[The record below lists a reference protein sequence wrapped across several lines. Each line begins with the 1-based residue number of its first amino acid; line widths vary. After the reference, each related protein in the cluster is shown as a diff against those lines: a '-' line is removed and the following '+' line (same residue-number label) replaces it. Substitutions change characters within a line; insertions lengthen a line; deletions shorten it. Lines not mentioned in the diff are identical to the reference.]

1 MSPDRLLAQPMS
13 RRGVLAAGAA
23 LALSASRA
31 GSALARPAAS
41 GTLHYY
47 NWIDYVN
54 PETYVAFTKATGIAV
69 RRSYFASNEA
79 LLARLRSGAR
89 GFDLAAPT
97 GYTIATLA
105 EEGLLRPIAWKKLPN
120 VRQTID
126 PKFLGLPHDPDDR
139 WSVPKD
145 WGTTG
150 FMYRTD
156 KIKERPTSW
165 AQFFS
170 LFEKYPR
177 KLTLLDGATEVIGS
191 VAVMMG
197 YSFNTDADKE
207 LERVRQFLLRLR
219 PFVRSFDSRGYAT
232 AIARGTAYGGLGW
245 NGDGAYVIAH
255 TPNNAAEYV
264 VAKEGGELWVD
275 SHVIPKGRAEPGCR
289 ARVDRLR
296 VQAQDQRDGDA
307 LHLLRLA
314 GATLAAGADP
324 RADRLPQSRRLPA
337 RGHIQAPG
345 AEQPD
350 AEGPRGE
357 SPDLGGG
364 EGSQMSETQTPISIE
379 ELRLAARNHA
389 MPLEA
394 LRYPITPPGLHY
406 LLIHYDIP
414 AVDEAAYRLEVD
426 GLVATPLSL
435 SLDELRARPAVELA
449 VTMECAGN
457 GRALIEPHVFSQP
470 WLQEAVGTA
479 RWRGTP
485 LRGLLAEAGVT
496 EDAVELV
503 FTGLDHGLE
512 GGIEQAYQRSLSLFD
527 AHRPEVLLA
536 YEMNGAPL
544 APQHGFP
551 LRLLVPGWYGMTS
564 VKWLGRI
571 TAGRPPVRGLPAV
584 ALVPAAP
591 GGGGRRR
598 GAVEDAAAGA
608 DGASRLPRVRDA
620 QPHRPRRASSAR
632 GPCLVRS
639 WRNRI
644 GLGVDRRR
652 RQLERRRAG
661 GRPRLAVGVATVDV
675 LLEPD
680 GGRVRALLPRARRG
694 GERAAAGA
702 FVEPRRLRE
711 QRRPAHPGHR
721 KRGMIS
727 EP

>member
-105 EEGLLRPIAWKKLPN
+105 EEGLLRPIAWRKLPN

-275 SHVIPKGRAEPGCR
+275 SHVIPRGAPNPAAAHAWIDFVYKPRISAMETLYTYFGSPVRRSLLAPILAPTVFRNPDVFPPAATFRRLEPSNLTPKG
-289 ARVDRLR
+289 
-296 VQAQDQRDGDA
+296 
-307 LHLLRLA
+307 
-314 GATLAAGADP
+314 LAA
-324 RADRLPQSRRLPA
+324 RTR
-337 RGHIQAPG
+337 IW
-345 AEQPD
+345 AEVK
-350 AEGPRGE
+350 AA
-357 SPDLGGG
+357 
-364 EGSQMSETQTPISIE
+364 QMSETQTPISIE

-457 GRALIEPHVFSQP
+457 GRALIEPHVVSQP

-571 TAGRPPVRGLPAV
+571 TAVDRPFEGYQQSHSYRLRQAEEDEGEALSRMLPR
-584 ALVPAAP
+584 ALMVPPGFPEFETRSRIVPA
-591 GGGGRRR
+591 
-598 GAVEDAAAGA
+598 
-608 DGASRLPRVRDA
+608 
-620 QPHRPRRASSAR
+620 
-632 GPCLVRS
+632 GPCLLEGRAWS
-639 WRNRI
+639 GSGR
-644 GLGVDRRR
+644 GGGSLGVDRRR

-675 LLEPD
+675 LLEPH

-694 GERAAAGA
+694 RERAAAGA